1 MLLTPKREEPL
12 ASERPVT
19 AVAFVIG
26 FLQRQYLVLVASLL
40 LAGAIGGTYLFF
52 TRPAYTA
59 SATMI
64 IDLSKGQFFQ
74 KSSVLGDTPTDSAWV
89 DSQIGTLAL
98 QRDKVGLVVAKKLHL
113 ENDSDLVEQKSD
125 FFSVLTTAIAGFF
138 KSIPASTGSQP
149 APQADPAPQANSALQ
164 AGAAIGSRLEV
175 KRVGFTYLVTIGFS
189 SEKPEQAVK
198 IANAAADAYVVSEM
212 DAKFQAI
219 QQASDYLQ
227 ERYQTL
233 REQASTAER
242 AVVEF
247 KAKHNIVTTGGKLI
261 NDQQLSEVNS
271 RLVAARARTADAQA
285 KLTQIEVVLQTPRS
299 TGVPD
304 ATVAEALH
312 NPIITKLQSQYLD
325 LMNREADWAT
335 RFGKNHLAVVNLH
348 NQARDVRNS
357 IREELKRIAETYRS
371 DFEIAK
377 KNQEETESQLS
388 DTISLIP
395 NEAQIT
401 LRALESTAQS
411 YRTYYD
417 NFLQH
422 YTESVQ
428 QQTSPVSETRIIS
441 YATGAGKSH
450 PSVPRALA
458 LTLFGALA
466 LGVGLSLLR
475 ESLDGAFRTADQVVS
490 TLQIECLA
498 LIPAVKF
505 LQVEDSFNKKP
516 QLQTSRHISTGSE
529 AFRLVTDAPFSRFT
543 ESIRTLKWAADLRYG
558 KNNTK
563 VIGITSAVPGEGKST
578 IAAALARL
586 LAQDEQVIL
595 VDCDLRN
602 PALSQ
607 LLVPHAQ
614 SGIIEVISGQQ
625 PLEKV
630 ICTDPVSGLAFLPG
644 SPATRSAN
652 TDQILASASMK
663 SLFDALRSQYDYIIV
678 DLSPLAPVVDVRAT
692 TGIVDSYIFLVE
704 WGNTRVDV
712 VQQVLKEARRVYENV
727 LGVVLNKVDMNVVA
741 RYEGEHAE
749 SYRSKYFASYQDKD
763 HLIGT
768 RL

>member
-1 MLLTPKREEPL
+1 MLLTPKREEPH
-12 ASERPVT
+12 ASDKPAT
-19 AVAFVIG
+19 MLAVAIG
-26 FLQRQYLVLVASLL
+26 FLRRQYLILAASLL
-40 LAGAIGGTYLFF
+40 LACAIGGTYLFF
-52 TRPAYTA
+52 TRPVYTA

-74 KSSVLGDTPTDSAWV
+74 KSSVLGDTPTDSAWI

-98 QRDKVGLVVAKKLHL
+98 QRDKIGLTVAKKLHL
-113 ENDSDLVEQKSD
+113 EKDPDLVEQKND
-125 FFSVLTTAIAGFF
+125 FFSVVTIAITNLFLPAPGGTAA
-138 KSIPASTGSQP
+138 QP
-149 APQADPAPQANSALQ
+149 APQTDSAQQ

-175 KRVGFTYLVTIGFS
+175 KRVGFTYLVTIGFP

-198 IANAAADAYVVSEM
+198 IANAAADAYVASEM

-271 RLVAARARTADAQA
+271 RLVAARGRTADAQA
-285 KLTQIEVVLQTPRS
+285 KLVQIEAVLKAPRS

-304 ATVAEALH
+304 ATVAEALN

-325 LMNREADWAT
+325 LVNREADWAT
-335 RFGKNHLAVVNLH
+335 RFGKNHLAVINLR

-357 IREELKRIAETYRS
+357 IHEELKRIAETYRS
-371 DFEIAK
+371 DFEIAR
-377 KNQEETESQLS
+377 KNQEETENQLA

-395 NEAQIT
+395 NDAQIT

-441 YATGAGKSH
+441 YATGTYKSH
-450 PSVPRALA
+450 PSLPRILA
-458 LTLFGALA
+458 LTLFGGLA
-466 LGVGLSLLR
+466 LGFGFSLLR
-475 ESLDGAFRTADQVVS
+475 ESLDGAFRTADQVQS
-490 TLQIECLA
+490 SLQIECLA
-498 LIPAVKF
+498 LIPAIKF
-505 LQVEDSFNKKP
+505 PRAENSFEAQQHLP
-516 QLQTSRHISTGSE
+516 GPEGRLISMGSE
-529 AFRLVTDAPFSRFT
+529 AFRLVTAAPFSRFT

-558 KNNTK
+558 ENNTK

-578 IAAALARL
+578 IAAALAGL
-586 LAQDEQVIL
+586 LAQDEQRVIL

-602 PALSQ
+602 PSLSQ
-607 LLVPHAQ
+607 LLAPHAR

-630 ICTDPVSGLAFLPG
+630 ICRDPLSGLAFLPG
-644 SPATRSAN
+644 SPAIRSAN

-663 SLFDALRSQYDYIIV
+663 SLFDALRAQYDYIIV

-692 TGIVDSYIFLVE
+692 TGIVDSYVFLVE

-727 LGVVLNKVDMNVVA
+727 LGVVLNKVDMNVVS

-749 SYRSKYFASYQDKD
+749 SYRSKYFASYEDKD
-763 HLIGT
+763 DLIGA
-768 RL
+768 R